1 MRTSSDTNDITT
13 NTDTTTTWGTLE
25 RLTGTYYYGSE
36 KLAAWLL
43 ENFPESEIPDDMS
56 AEYHNNFRYT
66 EDGKRI
72 YVLSSM
78 TFQYV
83 PQIVDEIFE
92 GLPLRLTN
100 LLEDLYPSV
109 VKSYLSFGF
118 GLSYNPCA
126 KSNITVPGEFRYPTV
141 EATSLPIEGDWSSLF
156 VYIND
161 FNLQKFF
168 KENNF
173 TLYNGGAQAM
183 ETMAPFNN
191 VSQPSPYMMY
201 KFTQH
206 LNRSDISSSDNP
218 CIVFSSIFND
228 THFRVGDNC
237 PITDPKAKLSY
248 LDDTAI
254 AAGSL
259 ALLLFGG
266 SLLYKCVV
274 RKHTCKSPEENKLLT
289 GLEGGYSNIEVPKIT
304 RSDKDKSCCAIL

>member
-1 MRTSSDTNDITT
+1 MRTSSDT
-13 NTDTTTTWGTLE
+13 TDTTTTWGSLE

-43 ENFPESEIPDDMS
+43 ENFPESEIPDDMR
-56 AEYHNNFRYT
+56 AGYHNNFRYT

-83 PQIVDEIFE
+83 PQIIDEIFE
-92 GLPLRLTN
+92 GLPVHLIKI
-100 LLEDLYPSV
+100 LEDLYPSV

-118 GLSYNPCA
+118 GLSDNPCA
-126 KSNITVPGEFRYPTV
+126 KINVTVPDEFRYPTV
-141 EATSLPIEGDWSSLF
+141 EATSLPIEGNWSSLF

-173 TLYNGGAQAM
+173 TLYNGGAQAL

-206 LNRSDISSSDNP
+206 LNGSDVPNNNP
-218 CIVFSSIFND
+218 CIVFSPIFND
-228 THFRVGDNC
+228 THFRIDDNW
-237 PITDPKAKLSY
+237 PSTPPVKGKLSY

-254 AAGSL
+254 AGGSL

-266 SLLYKCVV
+266 CVLYKCVL
-274 RKHTCKSPEENKLLT
+274 RKHACKSQEEKPLLLDLDGNDCTVEFAKL
-289 GLEGGYSNIEVPKIT
+289 SKRND
-304 RSDKDKSCCAIL
+304 RSCCTVL